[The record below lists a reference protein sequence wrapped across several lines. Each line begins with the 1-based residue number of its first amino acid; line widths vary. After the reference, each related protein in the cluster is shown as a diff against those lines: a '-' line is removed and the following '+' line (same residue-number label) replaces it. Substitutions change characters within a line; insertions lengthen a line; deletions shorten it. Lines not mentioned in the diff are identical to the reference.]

1 MVIYRPLAGYAYM
14 RAEGGRITSIDTS
27 GSIWKKTVDII
38 MIIAVTD
45 RSIRITETMV
55 TTMATTM
62 ATIMVTADSTIT
74 TD

>member
-1 MVIYRPLAGYAYM
+1 MVIYRPPAGYAYM
-14 RAEGGRITSIDTS
+14 RAEVDRITSIDTR

-38 MIIAVTD
+38 MIIAVTG
-45 RSIRITETMV
+45 RSIRITGTMV

-62 ATIMVTADSTIT
+62 VTADSTST